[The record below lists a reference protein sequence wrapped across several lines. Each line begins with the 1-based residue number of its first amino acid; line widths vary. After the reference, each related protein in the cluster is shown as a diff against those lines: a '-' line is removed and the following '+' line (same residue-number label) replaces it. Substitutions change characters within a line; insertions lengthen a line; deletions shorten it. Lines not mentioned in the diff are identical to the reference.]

1 MVAQEPS
8 DLKEDQRDF
17 ALWKATKP
25 DEDTAWDSP
34 WGRGRPGW
42 HIECSAMAEKHLGP
56 AFEIHGGGL
65 DLRFPHHENELAQ
78 SRGAGREFARVW
90 MHNGMLDLDQE
101 KMSKSLGNIVS
112 LRDVLDE
119 YGAEAI
125 LVFLLGG
132 HYRSP
137 IDYSDEAMRSATAE
151 AERFRNAFRTPQ
163 PEREAPGWEAF
174 EAALADDFNTQ
185 AALALLH
192 DWRAAGRL
200 DLLRRGLALFG
211 LESLAEEES
220 APEEIVSLAS
230 RREEARRRSDFGE
243 ADRLREE
250 IAAAGWEVR
259 DNPDGFDLVRLRER

>member
-1 MVAQEPS
+1 
-8 DLKEDQRDF
+8 
-17 ALWKATKP
+17 
-25 DEDTAWDSP
+25 
-34 WGRGRPGW
+34 
-42 HIECSAMAEKHLGP
+42 LGL
-56 AFEIHGGGL
+56 H
-65 DLRFPHHENELAQ
+65 
-78 SRGAGREFARVW
+78 SRSTGAGSTF
-90 MHNGMLDLDQE
+90 
-101 KMSKSLGNIVS
+101 
-112 LRDVLDE
+112 
-119 YGAEAI
+119 
-125 LVFLLGG
+125 
-132 HYRSP
+132 
-137 IDYSDEAMRSATAE
+137 MRSATAE

-163 PEREAPGWEAF
+163 PEREAPSWEAF

-259 DNPDGFDLVRLRER
+259 DNPDGFDLVRLRGR